1 MKKYLKLEELTSREV
16 PSELDLRILA
26 AGKLRQ
32 QKVLRRRRELRL
44 LSGMAAAAA
53 LCIAAGVCLMP
64 ESRGE
69 KQISKEE
76 YASLLAM
83 SDWTSIEQDNYNLH
97 SEAALGNS
105 SVTDLADNR
114 TNWGY

>member
-16 PSELDLRILA
+16 PRELDLRILA

-44 LSGMAAAAA
+44 LSGMAAAA
-53 LCIAAGVCLMP
+53 LCVAAGVCLMP

-83 SDWTSIEQDNYNLH
+83 SDWTSIEQENYNLH

-105 SVTDLADNR
+105 SVAELADNR
-114 TNWGY
+114 TNWGF